1 MKILVVDDKQSLS
14 DLVAQFL
21 GQTYQVT
28 TVENGMQALA
38 SLQGGNVPDLIIT
51 DLEMPEMDGFELIKQ
66 VKAAG
71 LFSDIPIIV
80 LSCRDSS
87 ADRIKCLQ
95 LGADDYLVKP
105 FNPEELLI
113 VWISW
118 LSDNKFRGNRT
129 PFNFT
134 LKTPPILMEVLTKQK
149 TNLLYVGKNKD
160 SFLTLSTESK
170 G

>member
-21 GQTYQVT
+21 GQTYHVT
-28 TVENGMQALA
+28 TVENGMQALV
-38 SLQGGNVPDLIIT
+38 SLHGGNVPDLIIT

-66 VKAAG
+66 LKVTG

-87 ADRIKCLQ
+87 ADRIKSLQ
-95 LGADDYLVKP
+95 LGADDFLVKP

-113 VWISW
+113 RVDKLVI
-118 LSDNKFRGNRT
+118 R
-129 PFNFT
+129 
-134 LKTPPILMEVLTKQK
+134 Q
-149 TNLLYVGKNKD
+149 
-160 SFLTLSTESK
+160 
-170 G
+170 

>member
-1 MKILVVDDKQSLS
+1 MPYNAEYKPYNRLFAVDNNELFFCAIYPTFPANDQFKNGGMKILVVDDRQSLS

-21 GQTYQVT
+21 GRAYHVT
-28 TVENGMQALA
+28 TVENGMQALG

-66 VKAAG
+66 LKVTG

-87 ADRIKCLQ
+87 ADRIKSLQ
-95 LGADDYLVKP
+95 LGADDFLVKP

-113 VWISW
+113 RVDKLVI
-118 LSDNKFRGNRT
+118 R
-129 PFNFT
+129 
-134 LKTPPILMEVLTKQK
+134 Q
-149 TNLLYVGKNKD
+149 
-160 SFLTLSTESK
+160 
-170 G
+170 